1 MTEKHY
7 FADTSF
13 LIDLFNG
20 EERAVEIMRDADS
33 ISTGTLVIYELSKIS
48 SFDRDKLENGRI
60 KELDSDDAIRA
71 SELYRCLSEKGEK
84 IGEIDYLIAAQ
95 SDNSDRKLV
104 TRDKDFQKLEI
115 ETLDYSLE

>member
-13 LIDLFNG
+13 LIDLFKG
-20 EERAVEIMRDADS
+20 EGKAVEIMEDADS
-33 ISTGTLVIYELSKIS
+33 IATGSTVLYELSKIS
-48 SFDRDKLENGRI
+48 EFDKEAFTQNQIIQFNTEDAEKAADMYRKLSGN
-60 KELDSDDAIRA
+60 
-71 SELYRCLSEKGEK
+71 GEK

-95 SDNSDRKLV
+95 AANSNRKLI

-115 ETLDYSLE
+115 ETRKYQL

>member
-13 LIDLFNG
+13 LIDLFKG
-20 EERAVEIMRDADS
+20 EERAVEIMEEADS
-33 ISTGTLVIYELSKIS
+33 IATGSIVLYELSKIS
-48 SFDRDKLENGRI
+48 SFDRDKLENGSI
-60 KELDSDDAIRA
+60 EELDSDDAIRA
-71 SELYRCLSEKGEK
+71 SELYRRLSEKGEK

-95 SDNSDRKLV
+95 ADNSDRKLV
-104 TRDKDFQKLEI
+104 TRDRDFQKLEI

>member
-60 KELDSDDAIRA
+60 NELDSDDAIRA
-71 SELYRCLSEKGEK
+71 SELYRRLSEKGEK